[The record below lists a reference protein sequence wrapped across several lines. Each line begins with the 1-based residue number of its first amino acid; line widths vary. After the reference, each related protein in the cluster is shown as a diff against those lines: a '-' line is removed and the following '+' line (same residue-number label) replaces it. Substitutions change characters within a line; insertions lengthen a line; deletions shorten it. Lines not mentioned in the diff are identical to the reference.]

1 MNNNN
6 GLVNSREELIS
17 MILGLGVVLIAVVII
32 VNFIVRSKGSISVPG
47 ISLNTD
53 KSALTT
59 PGLANNSGSNEYEV
73 KKGDTLWKISE
84 DKYKTGYMWT
94 KIANA
99 NNLKN
104 ASLIEVGQ
112 KLILPDIS
120 SDEINAVVAKIKMAP
135 VAPVTHVV
143 VRGESLWTIASTQ
156 LGDGYKWTQIW
167 NLNKKQIVNPNK
179 LEIGMILK
187 LR

>member
-1 MNNNN
+1 MNKNNS
-6 GLVNSREELIS
+6 LVNSREELIS

-59 PGLANNSGSNEYEV
+59 PGLVKTASNVYEV

-104 ASLIEVGQ
+104 ASIIEVGQ
-112 KLILPDIS
+112 KLVLPDIS
-120 SDEINAVVAKIKMAP
+120 TDEINAVVEKVKMAP

-143 VRGESLWTIASTQ
+143 VRGESLWSIAITQ

-167 NLNKKQIVNPNK
+167 NLNRKQIVNPNK